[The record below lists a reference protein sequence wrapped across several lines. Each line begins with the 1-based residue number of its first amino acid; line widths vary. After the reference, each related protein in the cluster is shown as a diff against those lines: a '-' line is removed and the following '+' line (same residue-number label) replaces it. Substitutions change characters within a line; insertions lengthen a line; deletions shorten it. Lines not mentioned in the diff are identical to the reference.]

1 MLTSGAD
8 GIGQGYEIS
17 REEKEIP
24 RDDFIARFQ
33 DENGEVELVIEE
45 GCSDCC

>member
-1 MLTSGAD
+1 MLASCAD
-8 GIGQGYEIS
+8 DAGQGYEIS

-33 DENGEVELVIEE
+33 DEGGEVELVVEKPLR
-45 GCSDCC
+45 

>member
-1 MLTSGAD
+1 MLASYAD
-8 GIGQGYEIS
+8 DVGQGYEIS

-33 DENGEVELVIEE
+33 DEGGEVESVVEKLLQ
-45 GCSDCC
+45 